1 MGIDAFVQRDCA
13 PQTALGSAFLDAM
26 VFRRKTALFFS
37 SHVMVDGQ
45 RHEVV
50 LPPDGLPIQTT
61 HGDGRVDTVV
71 VTRAM
76 AEQAAAQLQPLASHC
91 SGCPVNVTGEPFG
104 CHGFIGYPISAAAE
118 RWMLEVASSMGL
130 AGAVATNLLATVG
143 VTGAQVAALR
153 ARSGV
158 FFESAVATFAEWTS
172 SDDQVIRLSS
182 DALME
187 LVFFQL
193 PTPRA
198 QSFSRG
204 RRKQLQAIACIL
216 LGWWTT
222 DEALTWLREGSATL
236 PRIVLRPAPSPEI
249 RDSLARLALA
259 LRHEVALVSD
269 G

>member
-13 PQTALGSAFLDAM
+13 PQAALGSAFLDAM
-26 VFRRKTALFFS
+26 AFRRKTALFFS
-37 SHVMVDGQ
+37 SHVTVDGQ

-50 LPPDGLPIQTT
+50 LPPEGLPIQTT

-91 SGCPVNVTGEPFG
+91 SACPVNVSGEPFG
-104 CHGFIGYPISAAAE
+104 CHGFVGYPISASTE
-118 RWMLEVASSMGL
+118 RWLMEVASSMGL
-130 AGAVATNLLATVG
+130 AGSVATKLLATVG
-143 VTGAQVAALR
+143 VPGAQVAALR

-158 FFESAVATFAEWTS
+158 FFESTVATVAEWSTS
-172 SDDQVIRLSS
+172 DGQVIRLSS

-204 RRKQLQAIACIL
+204 RRKQLEAIACIL

-222 DEALTWLREGSATL
+222 EEAMTWVREGGA
-236 PRIVLRPAPSPEI
+236 PPAIVLRSGPSQELG
-249 RDSLARLALA
+249 DFFARLALA
-259 LRHEVALVSD
+259 LRHDVALVSD